1 MIQDAQGHHLSG
13 ATEAAVAA
21 YDRAVRAFNLVHGD
35 AIGLFE
41 EACRAAP
48 DFAMAYLGKAWVFAV
63 ANDPGLLTKA
73 KTLVETVRPLTLN
86 EREQT
91 HLAALSHLVQGSRP
105 AAVAV
110 LDRHLMRYPFDLVA
124 HQGAALTDGFLGRF
138 PWVRDRSAR
147 ALPFWSKDQPGYG
160 TLLAFHGFGL
170 EEAGDYAR
178 AEDESRAA
186 AELEPLSFWPHH
198 TVAHVMEMTGRPE
211 DGLGWMAAREALWS
225 TPGHLNQVHIW
236 WHKALFLLE
245 LGQYDAALALY
256 DGPMRATQRP
266 VALSLTNAAA
276 LLWRLDALGCDI
288 GDRWAEQADL
298 WQDHADGKC
307 LVFADIHAAMAELRS
322 GREPLVERRLGA
334 MRQTA
339 ASGLEAAALY
349 RTVGIPVV
357 EGLAAFHRGAW
368 AEAIELLLP
377 IRFDLWQIGGSHAQR
392 DVVDWTLTEAAV
404 RAGQRD
410 VALSL
415 AHERLATRPR
425 STPNRRFLRNAEA
438 IAG

>member
-1 MIQDAQGHHLSG
+1 MIRDAQGHYLSG
-13 ATEAAVAA
+13 ATAEAVSVF
-21 YDRAVRAFNLVHGD
+21 DQAVRAFNLVHGD
-35 AIGLFE
+35 AVGLFDT
-41 EACRAAP
+41 ARQAAP
-48 DFAMAYLGKAWVFAV
+48 EFAMAHLGKAWVFAI
-63 ANDPGLLTKA
+63 ANDPGLRIQA
-73 KTLVETVRPLTLN
+73 AALVETARPVALN
-86 EREQT
+86 EREQA
-91 HLAALSHLVQGSRP
+91 HLAALTHLVQGARA
-105 AAVAV
+105 AAVTV

-138 PWVRDRSAR
+138 HWVRDRSAR
-147 ALPFWSKDQPGYG
+147 ALPFWFKDQPGYG
-160 TLLAFHGFGL
+160 TLLAIHAFGL
-170 EEAGDYAR
+170 EEAGDYTR
-178 AEDESRAA
+178 AEDESRDA

-225 TPGHLNQVHIW
+225 TPGHMNQVHIW
-236 WHKALFLLE
+236 WHKALFHLE
-245 LGQYDAALALY
+245 LGQYGAALALH

-266 VALSLTNAAA
+266 VALSLTNTSA
-276 LLWRLDALGCDI
+276 LLWRLDTLGCDT
-288 GDRWAEQADL
+288 GDRWRELAAL

-322 GREPLVERRLGA
+322 GQERLVERRLAA
-334 MRQTA
+334 MRETA
-339 ASGLEAAALY
+339 ANGVEAVGLY

-357 EGLAAFHRGAW
+357 EGLAAFHRGAY
-368 AEAIELLLP
+368 AEAVELLLP
-377 IRFDLWQIGGSHAQR
+377 VRFDLWQIGGSHAQR

-404 RAGQRD
+404 RARQRD

-425 STPNRRFLRNAEA
+425 SAPNRRFLRHAEE